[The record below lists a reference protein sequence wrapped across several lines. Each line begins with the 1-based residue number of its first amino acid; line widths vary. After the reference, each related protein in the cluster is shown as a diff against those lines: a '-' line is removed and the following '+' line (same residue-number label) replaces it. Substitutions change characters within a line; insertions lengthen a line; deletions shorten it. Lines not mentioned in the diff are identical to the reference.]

1 MEFLDRF
8 TKKKKRKSEDVL
20 LHEQSDRRLMPDV
33 PALNGERKLMDR
45 RGDLSE
51 MLDGGSAKRE
61 RWVFVI

>member
-45 RGDLSE
+45 RGDQI
-51 MLDGGSAKRE
+51 GRAH
-61 RWVFVI
+61 V